1 MKKIWI
7 VVLIVS
13 WLVYACQPQDK
24 GIEVQDYWLRS
35 AAQGGNSAM
44 YMVISNNLADR
55 DELVGGSSSIAEAVE
70 IHETVMDSNG
80 VMQMSPVSSLPLE
93 PGTEVVFEPGGL
105 HVMFIGLKQDL
116 KVGDMVEVTLQFK
129 EHEDIILSV
138 PVLEDGEKMNH

>member
-1 MKKIWI
+1 
-7 VVLIVS
+7 
-13 WLVYACQPQDK
+13 
-24 GIEVQDYWLRS
+24 
-35 AAQGGNSAM
+35 
-44 YMVISNNLADR
+44 
-55 DELVGGSSSIAEAVE
+55 
-70 IHETVMDSNG
+70 MDSNG
-80 VMQMSPVSSLPLE
+80 VMQMSPASSLPLE